1 MPDGVESETT
11 LTEDPG
17 PEARPTGAAAVVAHA
32 LREPGTLQRLLC
44 ATLAWTVTVLPVAFS
59 AASPIAARVFASL
72 ALTAA
77 LVGPA
82 LAVRR
87 RHVGRY
93 VGITGFLLLSTATWL
108 LARQSLD
115 PLRID
120 TIRAAIGAVAW
131 GVYALSWGEPWTA
144 FGAPD
149 KNEKKPDAD
158 QQPAAPLRARAK
170 LAPAAVPIASVG
182 AIAAVAL
189 MIFVW
194 QIRDASRSLIA
205 QVLGVAV
212 CVGLVSGSA
221 TLAIARGKPRA
232 AAERRVNSRVVRAL
246 ILLVFFAVAGAVI
259 LAVRK

>member
-1 MPDGVESETT
+1 MADEQTT
-11 LTEDPG
+11 VTEIEPPAEKTATG
-17 PEARPTGAAAVVAHA
+17 PAAVVAHA

-59 AASPIAARVFASL
+59 AAGPPISRVFASI
-72 ALTAA
+72 ALVAA

-87 RHVGRY
+87 RHIGRY
-93 VGITGFLLLSTATWL
+93 VGITGFLLLTTVTWL
-108 LARQSLD
+108 LARQAID

-120 TIRAAIGAVAW
+120 SIRASIGAVAW

-149 KNEKKPDAD
+149 KTEKKPETD
-158 QQPAAPLRARAK
+158 QAAPLRARAT
-170 LAPAAVPIASVG
+170 LAPAAVPIASIG
-182 AIAAVAL
+182 AVSAVIL
-189 MIFVW
+189 MILVW
-194 QIRDASRSLIA
+194 QIRDSSRSLIA

-212 CVGLVSGSA
+212 CVGLVTGSA
-221 TLAIARGKPRA
+221 TVAIARGKPRSTSA
-232 AAERRVNSRVVRAL
+232 RRVNSRVVRAL
-246 ILLVFFAVAGAVI
+246 VFLVFFAVTGAVI

>member
-1 MPDGVESETT
+1 MADVHDQTT
-11 LTEDPG
+11 VTDA
-17 PEARPTGAAAVVAHA
+17 PEADKPTGAAAIVAHA

-59 AASPIAARVFASL
+59 AAGSAPARVVASL
-72 ALTAA
+72 ALLSA

-87 RHVGRY
+87 RHIGRY
-93 VGITGFLLLSTATWL
+93 VGITGFLLLTTVTWL
-108 LARQSLD
+108 LARQAID

-144 FGAPD
+144 FGAPEKSD
-149 KNEKKPDAD
+149 KKAEAEAA
-158 QQPAAPLRARAK
+158 AAPLRARAT
-170 LAPAAVPIASVG
+170 LAPIAVPIASIG
-182 AIAAVAL
+182 AISAVAL
-189 MIFVW
+189 MILVW
-194 QIRDASRSLIA
+194 QIRDGSRSLIA

-221 TLAIARGKPRA
+221 TVAIARGKARHSS
-232 AAERRVNSRVVRAL
+232 ERRVDSRVVRAL
-246 ILLVFFAVAGAVI
+246 VLLVFFAICGAVI

>member
-1 MPDGVESETT
+1 MAKLDDDAAVT
-11 LTEDPG
+11 DG
-17 PEARPTGAAAVVAHA
+17 PEAKPTGPGGVVAHA

-59 AASPIAARVFASL
+59 AAGSLPARVTACL
-72 ALTAA
+72 ALLAA
-77 LVGPA
+77 VVGPA

-87 RHVGRY
+87 RHIGRY
-93 VGITGFLLLSTATWL
+93 VGISGFLLLATVTWL
-108 LARQSLD
+108 LARQAID
-115 PLRID
+115 PVRID
-120 TIRAAIGAVAW
+120 SIRAAIGAVAW

-149 KNEKKPDAD
+149 KSADKKSDEA
-158 QQPAAPLRARAK
+158 PAAPLRARAT
-170 LAPAAVPIASVG
+170 LAPIAVPIASIG
-182 AIAAVAL
+182 AVCSVAL

-194 QIRDASRSLIA
+194 QIRDGSRSLVA

-221 TLAIARGKPRA
+221 TVAIARGKSRSSS
-232 AAERRVNSRVVRAL
+232 EKRVTTSVVRTL
-246 ILLVFFAVAGAVI
+246 VLLVFFAVCGAVI

>member
-1 MPDGVESETT
+1 MADQEETT
-11 LTEDPG
+11 VNDVDAPA
-17 PEARPTGAAAVVAHA
+17 PKPTGPAAIVAHA

-59 AASPIAARVFASL
+59 AASPAVARLFASF
-72 ALTAA
+72 ALLAA
-77 LVGPA
+77 LIGPA

-87 RHVGRY
+87 RHLGRY
-93 VGITGFLLLSTATWL
+93 VGISGFLLLATVTWL
-108 LARQSLD
+108 LGRQALD

-120 TIRAAIGAVAW
+120 SVRAAIGAVAW

-149 KNEKKPDAD
+149 KAEKKPEGE
-158 QQPAAPLRARAK
+158 PTAPLRARAT
-170 LAPAAVPIASVG
+170 LAPLAVPIATIG
-182 AIAAVAL
+182 AVSAVAL

-194 QIRDASRSLIA
+194 QIRDSSRSLVA

-221 TLAIARGKPRA
+221 TVAIARGKARVPS
-232 AAERRVNSRVVRAL
+232 ERRVNSRVVRAL
-246 ILLVFFAVAGAVI
+246 VFLVFFAVTGAVI